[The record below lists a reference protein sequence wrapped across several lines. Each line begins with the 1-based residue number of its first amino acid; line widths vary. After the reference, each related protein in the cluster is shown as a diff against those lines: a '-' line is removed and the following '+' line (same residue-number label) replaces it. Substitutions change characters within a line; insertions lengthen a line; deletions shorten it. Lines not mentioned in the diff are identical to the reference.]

1 MDALKNMYTKITIQS
16 LGGIATAIKLRKESI
31 ERYYKNPKI
40 CKRCGKVIDVGDLQV
55 AQVRRKD
62 FCDKVCA
69 AKFTKNKKVKVDYCF
84 GCGCKLMPTRNEN
97 GKLLH
102 RKYCD
107 ECFKKNRFSLSPS
120 LSPEQKLEPE
130 KYAFENQTKGSL
142 FSRRK
147 NWQSASSSLRKN
159 ARIVYDK
166 SGYPKKCNICGYD
179 KHYEVSHKK
188 PVASF
193 PDEASV
199 SDINHISNLI
209 ALCRN
214 CHWEFDNGIIKFGAE
229 VGFEPT

>member
-1 MDALKNMYTKITIQS
+1 MDTLKNICTEIQS
-16 LGGIATAIKLRKESI
+16 LGGKATATKLRKESI
-31 ERYYKNPKI
+31 DKYYQNPKI
-40 CKRCGKVIDVGDLQV
+40 CKQCGNIIEVGNIQV

-62 FCDKVCA
+62 FCNKICS
-69 AKFTKNKKVKVDYCF
+69 AKFTKNRKSKDDYCF
-84 GCGCKLMPTRNEN
+84 GCGCKLTTIRNEV

-107 ECFKKNRFSLSPS
+107 GCFKKNRFSLSPS
-120 LSPEQKLEPE
+120 LSAEQKLEPE

-147 NWQSASSSLRKN
+147 NWQSASSALRKN

-166 SGYPKKCNICGYD
+166 SGHPKQCNVCGYN

-188 PVASF
+188 SVASF
-193 PDEASV
+193 SDETKV
-199 SDINHISNLI
+199 SDINHISNLV

-214 CHWEFDNGIIKFGAE
+214 CHWELDNGLIQLGAE